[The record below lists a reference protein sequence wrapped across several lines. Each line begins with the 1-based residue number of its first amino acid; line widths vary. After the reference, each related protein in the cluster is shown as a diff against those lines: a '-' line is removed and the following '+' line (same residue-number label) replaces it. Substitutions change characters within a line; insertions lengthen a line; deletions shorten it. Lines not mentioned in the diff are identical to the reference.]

1 MVYSINIRLFSVLIG
16 TSIVATMN
24 VPFQMAPMVH
34 LGGSLSL
41 TTSNEISTIPTAY
54 LTEET
59 MITDPI
65 LFSTNTPIEV
75 AENQIF
81 SRVFLWSLKCSDFQI
96 LKHVLISNPRLAP
109 FYVILHVS
117 NQLKCQIMKLKS

>member
-1 MVYSINIRLFSVLIG
+1 MCSQVNFTFIVVLLEKNVHLSSFLATTTIATTKTTTSST
-16 TSIVATMN
+16 TSITSTVATMN
-24 VPFQMAPMVH
+24 VPVKMAPMVH

-41 TTSNEISTIPTAY
+41 TTSNEISTIPTTY

-65 LFSTNTPIEV
+65 LFSTTEPIEV

-81 SRVFLWSLKCSDFQI
+81 SRVFLWS
-96 LKHVLISNPRLAP
+96 
-109 FYVILHVS
+109 
-117 NQLKCQIMKLKS
+117 